1 MLRLPSTTTHPLFLA
16 SFLLAFLDLNCLVR
30 DQSLNDI
37 FAIKI
42 ARSESVSILQ
52 QSIKR
57 VRGLKPD
64 APPQCSG
71 RYSVSMK
78 SETLTLMDVARLI
91 SLSRTRSSLRCEIR
105 DLSIPI
111 KASTSCRLWKSCKRS
126 SQRYPFESTCTSLC
140 NLRPRVSFHSC
151 KHHGI
156 VASTTH
162 FVSFPRLKLF
172 GSRPEPQ

>member
-1 MLRLPSTTTHPLFLA
+1 MTCPEMALMLRLPSTTTHPLFLA

-64 APPQCSG
+64 APP
-71 RYSVSMK
+71 SM
-78 SETLTLMDVARLI
+78 
-91 SLSRTRSSLRCEIR
+91 
-105 DLSIPI
+105 
-111 KASTSCRLWKSCKRS
+111 LWKVL
-126 SQRYPFESTCTSLC
+126 SLDEVGDIDTDGRC
-140 NLRPRVSFHSC
+140 QVDFPIEDEIIITLRNSGPLDPDKGFHQLS
-151 KHHGI
+151 
-156 VASTTH
+156 
-162 FVSFPRLKLF
+162 PMEEL
-172 GSRPEPQ
+172 